1 MRVAPGIVSVG
12 GLQRYERSPMRMGA
26 NITYRSVF
34 VFEKGFG
41 SEVLVPEA
49 TAAEEDAAPWAGVG
63 TGGAFAGAGDG
74 AKDFTEV
81 VARFMAARPLAL
93 IERA

>member
-1 MRVAPGIVSVG
+1 MRT
-12 GLQRYERSPMRMGA
+12 GA

-34 VFEKGFG
+34 VFEKGFV

-49 TAAEEDAAPWAGVG
+49 TVAEDATPWAGVG

-74 AKDFTEV
+74 AEDFTEV
-81 VARFMAARPLAL
+81 VARFMAARPLAP